1 LLDFSVLFKT
11 EVVIAENFALSGS
24 RGSEDYARALATSKL
39 HSILLCSSS
48 VCYAANKHGH
58 NDEAPRLAALGS
70 QYELLN
76 VGRGN
81 CAKEDNVAALERPTG
96 ERLPAAHSNLNARV
110 KKAMAK
116 ACTRSLLAAT

>member
-1 LLDFSVLFKT
+1 MLFKT

-48 VCYAANKHGH
+48 VCYAANKQGD
-58 NDEAPRLAALGS
+58 NDEAPRLAALQS

-96 ERLPAAHSNLNARV
+96 EHSPAAHSNLDV
-110 KKAMAK
+110 GIKKAMAK
-116 ACTRSLLAAT
+116 ASSRSLLAEA

>member
-11 EVVIAENFALSGS
+11 EVVIAESFALSGS
-24 RGSEDYARALATSKL
+24 WSAEDYARALATSKL

-48 VCYAANKHGH
+48 VCYAANKQSN
-58 NDEAPRLAALGS
+58 NDEAPRLGALGS

-96 ERLPAAHSNLNARV
+96 ERLPTPRTNLDVRV
-110 KKAMAK
+110 KKARAK
-116 ACTRSLLAAT
+116 ASSRGLLAAA

>member
-11 EVVIAENFALSGS
+11 EVVIAESFALSGS
-24 RGSEDYARALATSKL
+24 WGAEDYARALATSKL

-48 VCYAANKHGH
+48 VCYAANKQGD

-76 VGRGN
+76 VGRDN

-96 ERLPAAHSNLNARV
+96 EHSPSAHSNLDVGV

-116 ACTRSLLAAT
+116 TSSCSLLAAA